1 MKQDIN
7 NVNWL
12 TDKAA
17 FVVIFMIQCA
27 LTLQLINMAICICG
41 IGSVELE
48 TVVFIHFFNRRN
60 PIPTGSEIYP
70 SVTGLLLNL
79 NLLREQIQTNRSHP
93 EQIQIIN

>member
-60 PIPTGSEIYP
+60 PIPRFICQSQDSSKSELTQGTD
-70 SVTGLLLNL
+70 SDQ
-79 NLLREQIQTNRSHP
+79 QISS
-93 EQIQIIN
+93 